1 MEIPSSPLQFDCN
14 YSNFPFLS
22 SKLDDFFDFSH
33 KFAPPL
39 SPINLPDPEHSFS
52 ESSSTKKPAK
62 NGTAWTCEED
72 ERLSAAVQQFNARNW
87 KAIAKRVPGRTFSQ
101 CAQRWRRLQPHK
113 TRQPWTKSEDKAI
126 VSLFERFG
134 NNWTII
140 ASFLE
145 GRTGKQVRDRFRNK
159 LDPKINR
166 RKFSEKEDLIIVQK
180 FKEIGPKWL
189 QISKE
194 LPGRSE
200 NMIKNRFYSYL
211 KKSVRESPEDAEKCG
226 VKAAENRKFVEEIAR
241 NIAEE
246 RKCFEDLGDEAMCE
260 EEMELRN
267 VKEHVEFL
275 KQKKQL
281 IENSLE
287 LLKEKIEKYEHF
299 MRTPA
304 Q

>member
-1 MEIPSSPLQFDCN
+1 MEIPSSPFQFDA
-14 YSNFPFLS
+14 SFPFVS

-33 KFAPPL
+33 RFVPPM
-39 SPINLPDPEHSFS
+39 SPLNLPDPEQSF
-52 ESSSTKKPAK
+52 ETGVSSKKSLS
-62 NGTAWTCEED
+62 NGKSWTSEED
-72 ERLSAAVQQFNARNW
+72 ERLSAAVRQFNGKNW

-113 TRQPWTKSEDKAI
+113 TRQPWTKAEDKAI
-126 VSLFERFG
+126 VSLFEKFG

-140 ASFLE
+140 ASFLD
-145 GRTGKQVRDRFRNK
+145 GRIGKQVRDRFRNK

-166 RKFSEKEDLIIVQK
+166 HKFLPREDEVIVEK

-211 KKSVRESPEDAEKCG
+211 KRKVKENKENDEKSKG
-226 VKAAENRKFVEEIAR
+226 KFVEEIAR
-241 NIAEE
+241 NMMEE
-246 RKCFEDLGDEAMCE
+246 RKSLENLANDATFE
-260 EEMELRN
+260 EEIELRN

-275 KQKKQL
+275 KQKKQM

-299 MRTPA
+299 MGSPA